1 MKLPNMN
8 ETFYHNLPSG
18 LQIVHRKTTSP
29 VVYVGIM
36 VGAGTRHELPSENGM
51 AHYIEHCVFKG
62 TEHYTA
68 RQIINHIEGIGGEI
82 NAYTTKEETTFYA
95 ATLRNHFR
103 TTLHL
108 LADMVL
114 HPTFNK
120 KETDKEV
127 TVILDEIE
135 SYNDSPSELI
145 YDDFEN
151 MVFEGSSL
159 AMPIL
164 GTKKT
169 LRRISKSPDIALNWM
184 KTHYRP
190 ERMVL
195 FVLGNITTQQVI
207 SAAEKELLANTHYPI
222 SHSEASISPQG
233 VQYPIDHS
241 EASHSPQ
248 GVQYPIAY
256 STQSGRPIAA
266 PAASCSSPSERPVG
280 LCPSYSPSGA
290 SRTYRRHTHQTH
302 VMLGSHAYPIGHPK
316 QLTMYLLNN
325 ILGGGSM
332 SSRLYLSLREK
343 HGLVYNIDS
352 QAVPLSDTGYWNI
365 YLACE
370 PQHKEQCLELC
381 HKELRNLRETTLTSA
396 QLQRALRQLEGQM
409 AISAENQENNALA
422 MAKQMLYHHHAPAW
436 QKTFAKV
443 QQITPAQ
450 LQEVANE
457 VFAPE
462 KIYTLLYD

>member
-1 MKLPNMN
+1 MY
-8 ETFYHNLPSG
+8 ETFYHNLPNG
-18 LQIVHRKTTSP
+18 VQIVHRKTTSP

-36 VGAGTRHELPSENGM
+36 VGAGTRHELPNENGM

-95 ATLRNHFR
+95 ATLSNHFR

-108 LADMVL
+108 LAEMVL
-114 HPTFNK
+114 RPTFSK

-151 MVFEGSSL
+151 MIFEGTSL

-169 LRRISKSPDIALNWM
+169 LKRISKLPQYPLDWM
-184 KTHYRP
+184 AQHYRP

-195 FVLGNITTQQVI
+195 FVLGNVTTRQVI
-207 SAAEKELLANTHYPI
+207 SAAEKELG
-222 SHSEASISPQG
+222 EAFSIS
-233 VQYPIDHS
+233 S
-241 EASHSPQ
+241 ASR
-248 GVQYPIAY
+248 
-256 STQSGRPIAA
+256 TT
-266 PAASCSSPSERPVG
+266 SPSS
-280 LCPSYSPSGA
+280 LTSA
-290 SRTYRRHTHQTH
+290 SSAATRTYRRHTHQTH
-302 VMLGSHAYPIGHPK
+302 IMLGSHAYPIGHPK

-370 PQHKEQCLELC
+370 PQHKDQCLELC
-381 HKELRNLRETTLTSA
+381 HKELQTLRDLRLTSS

-422 MAKQMLYHHHAPAW
+422 MAKQMLYYHHAPAW
-436 QKTFAKV
+436 QETFAKV
-443 QQITPAQ
+443 QQITPEQ
-450 LQEVANE
+450 LQDVANE
-457 VFAPE
+457 VFDPE

>member
-1 MKLPNMN
+1 MY
-8 ETFYHNLPSG
+8 ETFYHNLPNG

-36 VGAGTRHELPSENGM
+36 VGAGTRHELPNENGM

-95 ATLRNHFR
+95 ATLRQHFR

-108 LADMVL
+108 LADLVL
-114 HPTFNK
+114 RPTFHK
-120 KETDKEV
+120 KETDKEL

-151 MVFEGSSL
+151 MIFEGSSL

-164 GTKKT
+164 GTKRT
-169 LRRISKSPDIALNWM
+169 LHRISKSPDIALNWM
-184 KTHYRP
+184 QQHYRP

-195 FVLGNITTQQVI
+195 FVLGNVTTKQVI
-207 SAAEKELLANTHYPI
+207 AAAEREL
-222 SHSEASISPQG
+222 SSISSTSG
-233 VQYPIDHS
+233 TLSTSSTSNLSSIS
-241 EASHSPQ
+241 SSTTASTR
-248 GVQYPIAY
+248 IF
-256 STQSGRPIAA
+256 
-266 PAASCSSPSERPVG
+266 
-280 LCPSYSPSGA
+280 
-290 SRTYRRHTHQTH
+290 RRHTHQTH
-302 VMLGSHAYPIGHPK
+302 IMLGSHAYPIGHPK

-370 PQHKEQCLELC
+370 PQHKDHCLELC
-381 HKELRNLRETTLTSA
+381 HKELQLLRDTTLTSA

-436 QKTFAKV
+436 QDTFARIKE
-443 QQITPAQ
+443 ITSAQ

>member
-1 MKLPNMN
+1 MY
-8 ETFYHNLPSG
+8 ETFYHNLPNG
-18 LQIVHRKTTSP
+18 VQIVHRKTLSP
-29 VVYVGIM
+29 VVYVGLMI
-36 VGAGTRHELPSENGM
+36 GAGTRHEQPEENGM
-51 AHYIEHCVFKG
+51 AHYIEHCLFKG
-62 TEHYTA
+62 TNHYSA

-95 ATLRNHFR
+95 ATLNNHFR

-114 HPTFNK
+114 RPTFNK

-151 MVFEGSSL
+151 LLFEGSSL

-169 LRRISKSPDIALNWM
+169 LKRISKSPQFPLDWM
-184 KTHYRP
+184 AQHYRP

-195 FVLGNITTQQVI
+195 FVQGNVSTKQVI
-207 SAAEKELLANTHYPI
+207 AAAEKELL
-222 SHSEASISPQG
+222 SSSP
-233 VQYPIDHS
+233 YRPIDY
-241 EASHSPQ
+241 SPS
-248 GVQYPIAY
+248 PIAY
-256 STQSGRPIAA
+256 SPSPID
-266 PAASCSSPSERPVG
+266 
-280 LCPSYSPSGA
+280 Y
-290 SRTYRRHTHQTH
+290 SRTYKRHTHQTH
-302 VMLGSHAYPIGHPK
+302 IMLGSHSFPIGHPK
-316 QLTMYLLNN
+316 QLTMFLLNN

-343 HGLVYNIDS
+343 YGLVYNIDS
-352 QAVPLSDTGYWNI
+352 QAVPLSDTGYWDI

-370 PQHKEQCLELC
+370 PQHKDQCLELC
-381 HKELRNLRETTLTSA
+381 HKELQTLREVRLTSA
-396 QLQRALRQLEGQM
+396 QLQRALRQLEGQL

-422 MAKQMLYHHHAPAW
+422 MAKQMLYHHRAPQW
-436 QKTFAKV
+436 QETFAKV
-443 QQITPAQ
+443 QKITPEQ
-450 LQEVANE
+450 LQDVANE
-457 VFAPE
+457 VFAPD

>member
-1 MKLPNMN
+1 MY
-8 ETFYHNLPSG
+8 ETFYHNLPNG
-18 LQIVHRKTTSP
+18 LQIIHRKTNSP

-108 LADMVL
+108 LAEMVL
-114 HPTFNK
+114 RPTFNK

-151 MVFEGSSL
+151 MIFEGSSL

-164 GTKKT
+164 GSKKT
-169 LRRISKSPDIALNWM
+169 LKHISKSPEYPLKWM
-184 KTHYRP
+184 AQHYRP
-190 ERMVL
+190 EHMVL
-195 FVLGNITTQQVI
+195 FVLGNVSTKQVI
-207 SAAEKELLANTHYPI
+207 ASAERELGVI
-222 SHSEASISPQG
+222 SSTDSTTTATSTSNRTSAST
-233 VQYPIDHS
+233 
-241 EASHSPQ
+241 A
-248 GVQYPIAY
+248 
-256 STQSGRPIAA
+256 TT
-266 PAASCSSPSERPVG
+266 
-280 LCPSYSPSGA
+280 
-290 SRTYRRHTHQTH
+290 RTYRRHTHQTH
-302 VMLGSHAYPIGHPK
+302 IMLGSHTYPIGHPN

-343 HGLVYNIDS
+343 YGLVYNIDS

-370 PQHKEQCLELC
+370 PQHKDQCLELC

-436 QKTFAKV
+436 QETFAKV
-443 QQITPAQ
+443 QQITPIQ
-450 LQEVANE
+450 LQDVANE

>member
-1 MKLPNMN
+1 MN
-8 ETFYHNLPSG
+8 NTFYHNLPNG

-36 VGAGTRHELPSENGM
+36 VGAGTRHELPNENGM

-108 LADMVL
+108 LAEMVL
-114 HPTFNK
+114 RPTFNK

-151 MVFEGSSL
+151 MIFEGSSL

-184 KTHYRP
+184 KTNYRP
-190 ERMVL
+190 EHMVL
-195 FVLGNITTQQVI
+195 FVLGNVTTQQVI
-207 SAAEKELLANTHYPI
+207 AAAEREFGEISSTVSTSSNTSATSTSSNTSATNTS
-222 SHSEASISPQG
+222 SHTSASN
-233 VQYPIDHS
+233 
-241 EASHSPQ
+241 A
-248 GVQYPIAY
+248 
-256 STQSGRPIAA
+256 TT
-266 PAASCSSPSERPVG
+266 
-280 LCPSYSPSGA
+280 
-290 SRTYRRHTHQTH
+290 RTYRRHTHQTH

-370 PQHKEQCLELC
+370 PQHREQCLELC

-436 QKTFAKV
+436 QETFAKV

-457 VFAPE
+457 VFDTT
-462 KIYTLLYD
+462 KIATLQYA

>member
-1 MKLPNMN
+1 MN
-8 ETFYHNLPSG
+8 DTFYHNLPNG
-18 LQIVHRKTTSP
+18 VQIVHRKTTSP

-36 VGAGTRHELPSENGM
+36 VGAGTRHELPNENGM

-95 ATLRNHFR
+95 ATLRQHFR

-114 HPTFNK
+114 RPTFNK

-151 MVFEGSSL
+151 MIFEGSSL

-169 LRRISKSPDIALNWM
+169 LKRISKSPQYPLDWM
-184 KTHYRP
+184 AQHYRP
-190 ERMVL
+190 ERFVL
-195 FVLGNITTQQVI
+195 FVLGNVTTKQVI
-207 SAAEKELLANTHYPI
+207 AAAEKELLSFSPYRPI
-222 SHSEASISPQG
+222 ASSPITHSEASYSQ
-233 VQYPIDHS
+233 S
-241 EASHSPQ
+241 
-248 GVQYPIAY
+248 PIA
-256 STQSGRPIAA
+256 
-266 PAASCSSPSERPVG
+266 C
-280 LCPSYSPSGA
+280 
-290 SRTYRRHTHQTH
+290 SRTYKRHTHQTH
-302 VMLGSHAYPIGHPK
+302 IMLGSHTYPIGHPK
-316 QLTMYLLNN
+316 QLTMFLLNN

-370 PQHKEQCLELC
+370 PQHKDQCLELC
-381 HKELRNLRETTLTSA
+381 HKELQTLRDVRLTSS

-436 QKTFAKV
+436 QETFAKV
-443 QQITPAQ
+443 QQITPTQ

-457 VFAPE
+457 VFDAK
-462 KIYTLLYD
+462 KIATLQYD

>member
-1 MKLPNMN
+1 MY
-8 ETFYHNLPSG
+8 ETFYHNLPNG
-18 LQIVHRKTTSP
+18 VQIVHRKTLSP
-29 VVYVGIM
+29 VVYVGLMI
-36 VGAGTRHELPSENGM
+36 GAGTRHEQPEENGM
-51 AHYIEHCVFKG
+51 AHYIEHCLFKG

-95 ATLRNHFR
+95 ATLNNHFR

-114 HPTFNK
+114 RPTFNK

-151 MVFEGSSL
+151 LLFEGSSL

-169 LRRISKSPDIALNWM
+169 LKRISKSPQCPLNWM
-184 KTHYRP
+184 AQHYRP

-195 FVLGNITTQQVI
+195 FVQGNVSTKQVI
-207 SAAEKELLANTHYPI
+207 AAAEKELL
-222 SHSEASISPQG
+222 SSSP
-233 VQYPIDHS
+233 YRPIDYRPS
-241 EASHSPQ
+241 
-248 GVQYPIAY
+248 PIAY
-256 STQSGRPIAA
+256 SPSPIA
-266 PAASCSSPSERPVG
+266 
-280 LCPSYSPSGA
+280 Y
-290 SRTYRRHTHQTH
+290 SRTYKRHTHQTH
-302 VMLGSHAYPIGHPK
+302 IMLGSHSFPIGHPK
-316 QLTMYLLNN
+316 QLTMFLLNN

-343 HGLVYNIDS
+343 YGLVYNIDS
-352 QAVPLSDTGYWNI
+352 QAVPLSDTGYWDI

-370 PQHKEQCLELC
+370 PQHKDQCLELC
-381 HKELRNLRETTLTSA
+381 HKELQTLRDVRLTSA
-396 QLQRALRQLEGQM
+396 QLQRALRQLEGQL

-422 MAKQMLYHHHAPAW
+422 MAKQMLYHHRAPQW
-436 QKTFAKV
+436 QETFAKV
-443 QQITPAQ
+443 QKITPEQ
-450 LQEVANE
+450 LQDVANE
-457 VFAPE
+457 VFAPD

>member
-1 MKLPNMN
+1 MSD
-8 ETFYHNLPSG
+8 TFYHNLPNG
-18 LQIVHRKTTSP
+18 VQIVHRKTTSP

-36 VGAGTRHELPSENGM
+36 VGAGTRHELPNENGM

-114 HPTFNK
+114 RPTFHK
-120 KETDKEV
+120 KETDKEL

-151 MVFEGSSL
+151 MIFEGSSL

-164 GTKKT
+164 GTNKT
-169 LRRISKSPDIALNWM
+169 LRRISKSPDIALSWM
-184 KTHYRP
+184 QQHYRP

-195 FVLGNITTQQVI
+195 FVLGNVSTQQVI
-207 SAAEKELLANTHYPI
+207 SAATRELLSNSQYPI
-222 SHSEASISPQG
+222 ANSEASN
-233 VQYPIDHS
+233 
-241 EASHSPQ
+241 SPQ
-248 GVQYPIAY
+248 GVQYPIA
-256 STQSGRPIAA
+256 A
-266 PAASCSSPSERPVG
+266 PAASNSE
-280 LCPSYSPSGA
+280 A
-290 SRTYRRHTHQTH
+290 SLTRLYRRHTHQTH
-302 VMLGSHAYPIGHPK
+302 IMLGSHAYPIGHPK

-343 HGLVYNIDS
+343 YGLVYNIDS

-370 PQHKEQCLELC
+370 PQHKDQCLELC
-381 HKELRNLRETTLTSA
+381 HKELKQLRDTALTSS

-436 QKTFAKV
+436 QDTFARI
-443 QQITPAQ
+443 QTITPTQ
-450 LQEVANE
+450 LQDVANE

>member
-1 MKLPNMN
+1 MY
-8 ETFYHNLPSG
+8 ETFYHNLPNG

-36 VGAGTRHELPSENGM
+36 VGAGTRHELPNENGM

-108 LADMVL
+108 LAEMVL
-114 HPTFNK
+114 RPTFNK

-151 MVFEGSSL
+151 MIFEGNSL

-164 GTKKT
+164 GTKRT

-184 KTHYRP
+184 QQHYRP

-195 FVLGNITTQQVI
+195 FVLGNVSTQQVI
-207 SAAEKELLANTHYPI
+207 SAAEKELLASSPI
-222 SHSEASISPQG
+222 ANSEASYSSPNERPVG
-233 VQYPIDHS
+233 GTPSCS

-248 GVQYPIAY
+248 GVQSPIAY
-256 STQSGRPIAA
+256 SPQSGRPIAA

-290 SRTYRRHTHQTH
+290 SRTYKRHTHQTH
-302 VMLGSHAYPIGHPK
+302 IMLGSHTYPIGHPK

-370 PQHKEQCLELC
+370 PQHKDQCLELC
-381 HKELRNLRETTLTSA
+381 HKELKQLRDTTLTTT

-436 QKTFAKV
+436 QETFAKV
-443 QQITPAQ
+443 QQITPTQ
-450 LQEVANE
+450 LQDVANE

>member
-1 MKLPNMN
+1 MN
-8 ETFYHNLPSG
+8 KKSKMYETFYHNLPNG
-18 LQIVHRKTTSP
+18 VQIVHRLTSSP

-36 VGAGTRHELPSENGM
+36 IGAGTRHEQPEENGM
-51 AHYIEHCVFKG
+51 AHYIEHCLFKG

-95 ATLRNHFR
+95 ATLSNHFR

-114 HPTFNK
+114 RPTFNK

-151 MVFEGSSL
+151 MIFEGSSL

-169 LRRISKSPDIALNWM
+169 LRRISKSPQYPLNWM
-184 KTHYRP
+184 AKHYRP

-195 FVLGNITTQQVI
+195 FVQGNVSTKQVI
-207 SAAEKELLANTHYPI
+207 AAAEKELLA
-222 SHSEASISPQG
+222 SSPDR
-233 VQYPIDHS
+233 PIDY
-241 EASHSPQ
+241 SPS
-248 GVQYPIAY
+248 PIAY
-256 STQSGRPIAA
+256 SPSPIA
-266 PAASCSSPSERPVG
+266 
-280 LCPSYSPSGA
+280 Y
-290 SRTYRRHTHQTH
+290 SRTYKRHTHQTH
-302 VMLGSHAYPIGHPK
+302 VMLGSHTYPIGHPK
-316 QLTMYLLNN
+316 QLTMFLLNN

-343 HGLVYNIDS
+343 YGLVYNIDS

-370 PQHKEQCLELC
+370 PQHKDQCIELC
-381 HKELRNLRETTLTSA
+381 HKELKQLRDTRLTA
-396 QLQRALRQLEGQM
+396 TQLQRALRQLEGQL

-422 MAKQMLYHHHAPAW
+422 MAKQMLYHHRAPQW
-436 QKTFAKV
+436 QETFAKV
-443 QQITPAQ
+443 QKITPEQ

>member
-1 MKLPNMN
+1 MN

-195 FVLGNITTQQVI
+195 FVMGNVSIQQVI
-207 SAAEKELLANTHYPI
+207 SAAEKELLASSPYRPI
-222 SHSEASISPQG
+222 ASSP
-233 VQYPIDHS
+233 ITHS

-248 GVQYPIAY
+248 GVQSPIAY
-256 STQSGRPIAA
+256 SPQSGRPIAA
-266 PAASCSSPSERPVG
+266 PAASNTRI
-280 LCPSYSPSGA
+280 YK
-290 SRTYRRHTHQTH
+290 RHTHQTH
-302 VMLGSHAYPIGHPK
+302 IMLGSLSYPIGHPK

-325 ILGGGSM
+325 ILGGSSM

-343 HGLVYNIDS
+343 YGLVYNIDS

-370 PQHKEQCLELC
+370 PQHRDQCLELC
-381 HKELRNLRETTLTSA
+381 HKELKQLRDLTLTSA

-422 MAKQMLYHHHAPAW
+422 MAKQMLYYHHAPAW
-436 QKTFAKV
+436 QETFAKV
-443 QQITPAQ
+443 KEITPAQ

>member
-1 MKLPNMN
+1 MYD
-8 ETFYHNLPSG
+8 TFYHILPNG
-18 LQIVHRKTTSP
+18 VQIVHRKTNSP
-29 VVYVGIM
+29 VVYVGLMI
-36 VGAGTRHELPSENGM
+36 GAGTRHEQANENGM

-62 TEHYTA
+62 TEHYNA
-68 RQIINHIEGIGGEI
+68 RQIINHIERIGGEI

-95 ATLRNHFR
+95 ATLCNHFR

-114 HPTFNK
+114 RPTFNK
-120 KETDKEV
+120 KETDKEL

-169 LRRISKSPDIALNWM
+169 LRRISKSPEIALNWM

-190 ERMVL
+190 ERIVL
-195 FVLGNITTQQVI
+195 FVQGNISTKQVI
-207 SAAEKELLANTHYPI
+207 SSAERELGEVPHISSLS
-222 SHSEASISPQG
+222 SHSSLS
-233 VQYPIDHS
+233 S
-241 EASHSPQ
+241 
-248 GVQYPIAY
+248 
-256 STQSGRPIAA
+256 QS
-266 PAASCSSPSERPVG
+266 SMPSATP
-280 LCPSYSPSGA
+280 
-290 SRTYRRHTHQTH
+290 RTYKRHTHQTH
-302 VMLGSHAYPIGHPK
+302 IMLGSHAYPIGHQK

-325 ILGGGSM
+325 ILGGSCM
-332 SSRLYLSLREK
+332 SSRLYLTLREK
-343 HGLVYNIDS
+343 YGLVYNIDS

-381 HKELRNLRETTLTSA
+381 HKELKQLRDTRLTAA

-436 QKTFAKV
+436 QETFAKV
-443 QQITPAQ
+443 KEITSTQ
-450 LQEVANE
+450 LQDVANE

>member
-8 ETFYHNLPSG
+8 ATFYHNLPNG
-18 LQIVHRKTTSP
+18 VQIVHRKTNSP

-36 VGAGTRHELPSENGM
+36 VGAGTRHELPNENGM

-95 ATLRNHFR
+95 ATLSNHFR

-114 HPTFNK
+114 RPTFNK

-127 TVILDEIE
+127 AVILDEIE

-151 MVFEGSSL
+151 MIFEGSSL

-169 LRRISKSPDIALNWM
+169 LKRIAKSPAYPLTWM
-184 KTHYRP
+184 KKHYRP
-190 ERMVL
+190 ERIVL
-195 FVLGNITTQQVI
+195 FVQGNVSTKQVI
-207 SAAEKELLANTHYPI
+207 SAAERELNAINPQTIEEAPCTPFTGGNTN
-222 SHSEASISPQG
+222 G
-233 VQYPIDHS
+233 F
-241 EASHSPQ
+241 
-248 GVQYPIAY
+248 
-256 STQSGRPIAA
+256 
-266 PAASCSSPSERPVG
+266 
-280 LCPSYSPSGA
+280 L
-290 SRTYRRHTHQTH
+290 RTYRRHTHQTH
-302 VMLGSHAYPIGHPK
+302 IMLGAHSYPIGHK
-316 QLTMYLLNN
+316 NQLTMYLLNN

-370 PQHKEQCLELC
+370 PQHKDLCLELC
-381 HKELRNLRETTLTSA
+381 HKELKQLRDTRLTSA

-436 QKTFAKV
+436 QEVFAKV
-443 QQITPAQ
+443 KEISSEQ
-450 LQEVANE
+450 LQDVANE
-457 VFAPE
+457 VFAPK

>member
-1 MKLPNMN
+1 MY
-8 ETFYHNLPSG
+8 ETFYHNLPNG
-18 LQIVHRKTTSP
+18 VQIVHRPTPSP
-29 VVYVGIM
+29 VVYVGLMI
-36 VGAGTRHELPSENGM
+36 GAGTRHEQPNENGM
-51 AHYIEHCVFKG
+51 AHYIEHCLFKG
-62 TEHYTA
+62 TEHYSA

-95 ATLRNHFR
+95 ATLNNHFR

-114 HPTFNK
+114 RPTFNK

-151 MVFEGSSL
+151 MIFEGSSL

-169 LRRISKSPDIALNWM
+169 LRRISKSPQYPLGWM
-184 KTHYRP
+184 AKHYRP

-195 FVLGNITTQQVI
+195 FVLGNVTTKQVI
-207 SAAEKELLANTHYPI
+207 SAAEKELLSETRYPI
-222 SHSEASISPQG
+222 ADTR
-233 VQYPIDHS
+233 YPIADTR
-241 EASHSPQ
+241 
-248 GVQYPIAY
+248 YPIAY
-256 STQSGRPIAA
+256 
-266 PAASCSSPSERPVG
+266 
-280 LCPSYSPSGA
+280 

-302 VMLGSHAYPIGHPK
+302 IMLGSHTYPIGHPK
-316 QLTMYLLNN
+316 QLTMFLLNN
-325 ILGGGSM
+325 ILGGSSM

-370 PQHKEQCLELC
+370 PQHKDQCLELC
-381 HKELRNLRETTLTSA
+381 HKELQTLRDVRLTSS
-396 QLQRALRQLEGQM
+396 QLQRALRQLEGQL

-422 MAKQMLYHHHAPAW
+422 MAKQMLYHHRAPQW
-436 QKTFAKV
+436 QETFEKV
-443 QQITPAQ
+443 KQITPSQ

-457 VFAPE
+457 VFALDN
-462 KIYTLLYD
+462 IYTLLYD

>member
-1 MKLPNMN
+1 MSD
-8 ETFYHNLPSG
+8 TFYHNLPNG
-18 LQIVHRKTTSP
+18 VQIVHRKTTSP

-36 VGAGTRHELPSENGM
+36 VGAGTRHEQPNENGM

-95 ATLRNHFR
+95 ATLSNHFR

-114 HPTFNK
+114 HPTFSK

-151 MVFEGSSL
+151 MIFEGSSL

-169 LRRISKSPDIALNWM
+169 LRRISKSPDIALSWM
-184 KTHYRP
+184 QQHYRP

-195 FVLGNITTQQVI
+195 FVLGNVSTQQVL
-207 SAAEKELLANTHYPI
+207 SAAEKELLASSPYRPI
-222 SHSEASISPQG
+222 ASSP
-233 VQYPIDHS
+233 ITHS
-241 EASHSPQ
+241 EASHSQ
-248 GVQYPIAY
+248 SPIAY
-256 STQSGRPIAA
+256 
-266 PAASCSSPSERPVG
+266 
-280 LCPSYSPSGA
+280 

-302 VMLGSHAYPIGHPK
+302 IMLGSYAYPIGHPK

-370 PQHKEQCLELC
+370 PQHKDACLELC
-381 HKELRNLRETTLTSA
+381 HKELQQLRDTALTSA

-436 QKTFAKV
+436 RETFAKV
-443 QQITPAQ
+443 REITSTQ

-457 VFAPE
+457 VFAPD

>member
-1 MKLPNMN
+1 MSD
-8 ETFYHNLPSG
+8 TFYHNLPNG
-18 LQIVHRKTTSP
+18 VQIVHRKTLSP
-29 VVYVGIM
+29 VVYVGLMI
-36 VGAGTRHELPSENGM
+36 GAGTRHEQPEENGM
-51 AHYIEHCVFKG
+51 AHYIEHCLFKG

-95 ATLRNHFR
+95 ATLNNHFR

-114 HPTFNK
+114 RPTFNK

-151 MVFEGSSL
+151 LLFEGSSL

-169 LRRISKSPDIALNWM
+169 LKRISKSPDYPLHWM
-184 KTHYRP
+184 AQHYRP

-195 FVLGNITTQQVI
+195 FVQGNVSTKQVI
-207 SAAEKELLANTHYPI
+207 AAAEKELL
-222 SHSEASISPQG
+222 SSSP
-233 VQYPIDHS
+233 YRPIDY
-241 EASHSPQ
+241 SPS
-248 GVQYPIAY
+248 PIAY
-256 STQSGRPIAA
+256 SPSPIA
-266 PAASCSSPSERPVG
+266 
-280 LCPSYSPSGA
+280 Y
-290 SRTYRRHTHQTH
+290 SRTYKRHTHQTH
-302 VMLGSHAYPIGHPK
+302 IMMGSHTYPIGHPK
-316 QLTMYLLNN
+316 QLTMFLLNN

-343 HGLVYNIDS
+343 YGLVYNIDS
-352 QAVPLSDTGYWNI
+352 QAVPLSDTGYWDI

-370 PQHKEQCLELC
+370 PQHKDQCLELC
-381 HKELRNLRETTLTSA
+381 HKELQTLRDVRLTSA
-396 QLQRALRQLEGQM
+396 QLQRALRQLEGQL

-422 MAKQMLYHHHAPAW
+422 MAKQMLYHHRAPQW
-436 QKTFAKV
+436 QETFAKV
-443 QQITPAQ
+443 QKITPEQ

-457 VFAPE
+457 VFDSN
-462 KIYTLLYD
+462 KIATLQYA

>member
-1 MKLPNMN
+1 MY
-8 ETFYHNLPSG
+8 ETFYHNLPNG
-18 LQIVHRKTTSP
+18 VQIVHRKTLSP
-29 VVYVGIM
+29 VVYVGLMI
-36 VGAGTRHELPSENGM
+36 GAGTRHEQPEENGM
-51 AHYIEHCVFKG
+51 AHYIEHCLFKG

-95 ATLRNHFR
+95 ATLNNHFR

-114 HPTFNK
+114 RPTFNK

-151 MVFEGSSL
+151 LLFEGSSL

-169 LRRISKSPDIALNWM
+169 LKRISKSPQYPLHWM
-184 KTHYRP
+184 AQHYRP

-195 FVLGNITTQQVI
+195 FVQGNVSTKQVI
-207 SAAEKELLANTHYPI
+207 AAAEKELLSPSPYRPI
-222 SHSEASISPQG
+222 AASPITHSEASYSQ
-233 VQYPIDHS
+233 S
-241 EASHSPQ
+241 
-248 GVQYPIAY
+248 PIAY
-256 STQSGRPIAA
+256 S
-266 PAASCSSPSERPVG
+266 
-280 LCPSYSPSGA
+280 
-290 SRTYRRHTHQTH
+290 RTYKRHTHQTH
-302 VMLGSHAYPIGHPK
+302 IMLGSHTYPIGHPK
-316 QLTMYLLNN
+316 QLTMFLLNN

-343 HGLVYNIDS
+343 YGLVYNIDS
-352 QAVPLSDTGYWNI
+352 QAVPLSDTGYWDI

-370 PQHKEQCLELC
+370 PQHKDQCLELC
-381 HKELRNLRETTLTSA
+381 HKELQTLRDVRLTSA
-396 QLQRALRQLEGQM
+396 QLQRALRQLEGQL

-422 MAKQMLYHHHAPAW
+422 MAKQMLYHHRAPQW
-436 QKTFAKV
+436 QETFAKV
-443 QQITPAQ
+443 QKITPEQ

>member
-1 MKLPNMN
+1 MN
-8 ETFYHNLPSG
+8 ETFYHNLPNG
-18 LQIVHRKTTSP
+18 VQIVHRKTTSP

-36 VGAGTRHELPSENGM
+36 IGAGTRHELPNENGM

-169 LRRISKSPDIALNWM
+169 LRRISKSPDMALNWM

-195 FVLGNITTQQVI
+195 FVLGNVTTQQVI
-207 SAAEKELLANTHYPI
+207 SAAEKEFGNTEVPI
-222 SHSEASISPQG
+222 NNTTLYNTK
-233 VQYPIDHS
+233 QY
-241 EASHSPQ
+241 
-248 GVQYPIAY
+248 Y
-256 STQSGRPIAA
+256 TT
-266 PAASCSSPSERPVG
+266 
-280 LCPSYSPSGA
+280 LNNTK

-302 VMLGSHAYPIGHPK
+302 IMLGSRSYPIGHPK

-325 ILGGGSM
+325 ILGGSSM

-343 HGLVYNIDS
+343 YGLVYNIDS

-370 PQHKEQCLELC
+370 PQHKDQCLELC
-381 HKELRNLRETTLTSA
+381 HKELKQLRDTTLTSA

-422 MAKQMLYHHHAPAW
+422 MAKQMLYYHHAPAW
-436 QKTFAKV
+436 QETFAKV
-443 QQITPAQ
+443 KEITPAQ
-450 LQEVANE
+450 LQDVANE

>member
-1 MKLPNMN
+1 MYD
-8 ETFYHNLPSG
+8 TFYHILPNG
-18 LQIVHRKTTSP
+18 VQIVHRKTNSP
-29 VVYVGIM
+29 VVYVGLMI
-36 VGAGTRHELPSENGM
+36 GAGTRHEQANENGM

-62 TEHYTA
+62 TEHYNA

-95 ATLRNHFR
+95 ATLCNHFR

-114 HPTFNK
+114 RPTFNK

-169 LRRISKSPDIALNWM
+169 LRRISKSPEIALNWM

-195 FVLGNITTQQVI
+195 FVLGNVTTQQVVA
-207 SAAEKELLANTHYPI
+207 AAERELGELSSTT
-222 SHSEASISPQG
+222 SIT
-233 VQYPIDHS
+233 
-241 EASHSPQ
+241 
-248 GVQYPIAY
+248 
-256 STQSGRPIAA
+256 STTSTT
-266 PAASCSSPSERPVG
+266 SNPS
-280 LCPSYSPSGA
+280 A
-290 SRTYRRHTHQTH
+290 TTRTYKRHTHQTH
-302 VMLGSHAYPIGHPK
+302 IMLGSHAYPIGHQK

-381 HKELRNLRETTLTSA
+381 HKELQMLRDVRLSSS

-422 MAKQMLYHHHAPAW
+422 MAKQMLYHHHAPGW
-436 QKTFAKV
+436 RETFAKV
-443 QQITPAQ
+443 KEITPTQ
-450 LQEVANE
+450 LQDVANE

>member
-1 MKLPNMN
+1 MS
-8 ETFYHNLPSG
+8 ETFYHNLPNG
-18 LQIVHRKTTSP
+18 VQIVHRLTQSP
-29 VVYVGIM
+29 VVYVGLM
-36 VGAGTRHELPSENGM
+36 VGAGTRHEQTKENGM

-68 RQIINHIEGIGGEI
+68 RQLINHIEGIGGEI

-108 LADMVL
+108 LAEMVL
-114 HPTFNK
+114 RPTFNK

-151 MVFEGSSL
+151 MIFEGSSL

-184 KTHYRP
+184 KTNYRP

-195 FVLGNITTQQVI
+195 FVLGNVSTKQVI
-207 SAAEKELLANTHYPI
+207 TAAEHEFGEI
-222 SHSEASISPQG
+222 SDTASI
-233 VQYPIDHS
+233 
-241 EASHSPQ
+241 AS
-248 GVQYPIAY
+248 AT
-256 STQSGRPIAA
+256 STSSHTS
-266 PAASCSSPSERPVG
+266 ASN
-280 LCPSYSPSGA
+280 A
-290 SRTYRRHTHQTH
+290 TIRTYRRHTHQTH

-422 MAKQMLYHHHAPAW
+422 MAKQMLYHHYAPAW
-436 QKTFAKV
+436 QETFAKV

-450 LQEVANE
+450 LQDVANE

>member
-1 MKLPNMN
+1 MN
-8 ETFYHNLPSG
+8 ETFYHNLPNG
-18 LQIVHRKTTSP
+18 VQIVHRKTQSP
-29 VVYVGIM
+29 VVYVGLMI
-36 VGAGTRHELPSENGM
+36 GAGTRHEQANENGM

-62 TEHYTA
+62 TEHYNA

-95 ATLRNHFR
+95 ATLSNHFR

-114 HPTFNK
+114 RPTFNK

-164 GTKKT
+164 GTRKT
-169 LRRISKSPDIALNWM
+169 LKRISKSPDYPLQWM
-184 KTHYRP
+184 AQHYRP

-195 FVLGNITTQQVI
+195 FVQGNVSTKQVI
-207 SAAEKELLANTHYPI
+207 SSAERELGEVPHISSLT
-222 SHSEASISPQG
+222 SHSSL
-233 VQYPIDHS
+233 
-241 EASHSPQ
+241 
-248 GVQYPIAY
+248 
-256 STQSGRPIAA
+256 
-266 PAASCSSPSERPVG
+266 SSLSSMPS
-280 LCPSYSPSGA
+280 A
-290 SRTYRRHTHQTH
+290 TSRTYKRHTHQTH
-302 VMLGSHAYPIGHPK
+302 IMLGSHAYPIGHQK

-370 PQHKEQCLELC
+370 PQHKDQCLELC
-381 HKELRNLRETTLTSA
+381 HKELQMLRDVRLSSS

-422 MAKQMLYHHHAPAW
+422 MAKQMLYHHYAPAW
-436 QKTFAKV
+436 QETFAKV
-443 QQITPAQ
+443 KEITSTQ
-450 LQEVANE
+450 LQDVANE
-457 VFAPE
+457 VFTPQN
-462 KIYTLLYD
+462 IYTLLYD

>member
-1 MKLPNMN
+1 MY
-8 ETFYHNLPSG
+8 ETFYHNLPNG
-18 LQIVHRKTTSP
+18 VQIVHRLTSSP

-36 VGAGTRHELPSENGM
+36 IGAGTRHEQPEENGM
-51 AHYIEHCVFKG
+51 AHYIEHCLFKG

-95 ATLRNHFR
+95 ATLSNHFR

-114 HPTFNK
+114 RPTFNK

-151 MVFEGSSL
+151 MIFEGSSL

-169 LRRISKSPDIALNWM
+169 LRRISKSPNYPLQWM
-184 KTHYRP
+184 AQHYRP

-195 FVLGNITTQQVI
+195 FVLGNVSTQQVI
-207 SAAEKELLANTHYPI
+207 SAATRELLSN
-222 SHSEASISPQG
+222 S
-233 VQYPIDHS
+233 QYPIANS
-241 EASHSPQ
+241 EASHSQ
-248 GVQYPIAY
+248 SPI
-256 STQSGRPIAA
+256 TH
-266 PAASCSSPSERPVG
+266 SEA
-280 LCPSYSPSGA
+280 SYSPSGA

-316 QLTMYLLNN
+316 QLTMFLLNN

-343 HGLVYNIDS
+343 YGLVYNIDS

-365 YLACE
+365 YFACE

-422 MAKQMLYHHHAPAW
+422 MAKQMLYHHHAPQW
-436 QKTFAKV
+436 QETFAKV
-443 QQITPAQ
+443 QQITPSQ

-457 VFAPE
+457 VFAQE

>member
-1 MKLPNMN
+1 MY
-8 ETFYHNLPSG
+8 ETFYHNLPNG
-18 LQIVHRKTTSP
+18 VQIVHRKTTSP

-36 VGAGTRHELPSENGM
+36 VGAGTRHELPNENGM

-95 ATLRNHFR
+95 ATLSNHFR

-108 LADMVL
+108 LAEMVL
-114 HPTFNK
+114 RPTFSK

-151 MVFEGSSL
+151 MIFEGTSL

-169 LRRISKSPDIALNWM
+169 LKRISKSPQYPLDWM
-184 KTHYRP
+184 AQHYRP

-195 FVLGNITTQQVI
+195 FVLGNVTTRQVI
-207 SAAEKELLANTHYPI
+207 SAAEKELG
-222 SHSEASISPQG
+222 EAFSIS
-233 VQYPIDHS
+233 S
-241 EASHSPQ
+241 ASR
-248 GVQYPIAY
+248 
-256 STQSGRPIAA
+256 TT
-266 PAASCSSPSERPVG
+266 SPSS
-280 LCPSYSPSGA
+280 LTSA
-290 SRTYRRHTHQTH
+290 SSAATRTYRRHTHQTH
-302 VMLGSHAYPIGHPK
+302 IMLGSHTYPIGHPK

-370 PQHKEQCLELC
+370 PQHKDQCLELC
-381 HKELRNLRETTLTSA
+381 HKELQTLRDVRLTSS

-436 QKTFAKV
+436 QETFAKV
-443 QQITPAQ
+443 QQITPTQ

-457 VFAPE
+457 VFDAK
-462 KIYTLLYD
+462 KIATLQYD

>member
-1 MKLPNMN
+1 MS
-8 ETFYHNLPSG
+8 ETFYHNLPNG

-36 VGAGTRHELPSENGM
+36 VGAGTRHELPEENGM

-62 TEHYTA
+62 TQHYTA

-95 ATLRNHFR
+95 ATLRQHFR

-114 HPTFNK
+114 HPTFCK

-151 MVFEGSSL
+151 MIFDGSSL

-169 LRRISKSPDIALNWM
+169 LRRISKSPDIALNWI
-184 KTHYRP
+184 KQHYRP

-195 FVLGNITTQQVI
+195 FVLGNVTTKQVI
-207 SAAEKELLANTHYPI
+207 SAAERELAPLNPPLRGEAI
-222 SHSEASISPQG
+222 SLPFREG
-233 VQYPIDHS
+233 
-241 EASHSPQ
+241 
-248 GVQYPIAY
+248 
-256 STQSGRPIAA
+256 T
-266 PAASCSSPSERPVG
+266 G
-280 LCPSYSPSGA
+280 LGF

-302 VMLGSHAYPIGHPK
+302 IMLGSHAYSIGHPK

-343 HGLVYNIDS
+343 YGLVYNIDS

-370 PQHKEQCLELC
+370 PQHKDHCLELC
-381 HKELRNLRETTLTSA
+381 HKELKQLRDTTLTSA
-396 QLQRALRQLEGQM
+396 QLLRALRQLEGQM

-436 QKTFAKV
+436 QDTFAKV

-450 LQEVANE
+450 LQDVANE
-457 VFAPE
+457 VFDAE

>member
-1 MKLPNMN
+1 
-8 ETFYHNLPSG
+8 
-18 LQIVHRKTTSP
+18 
-29 VVYVGIM
+29 
-36 VGAGTRHELPSENGM
+36 
-51 AHYIEHCVFKG
+51 
-62 TEHYTA
+62 
-68 RQIINHIEGIGGEI
+68 
-82 NAYTTKEETTFYA
+82 
-95 ATLRNHFR
+95 
-103 TTLHL
+103 
-108 LADMVL
+108 MVL
-114 HPTFNK
+114 RPTFCK

-151 MVFEGSSL
+151 MIFEGSSL

-184 KTHYRP
+184 QQHYRP

-195 FVLGNITTQQVI
+195 FVLGNVSTQQVI
-207 SAAEKELLANTHYPI
+207 SAAEKEFGNTEVPI
-222 SHSEASISPQG
+222 NNTALHNTK
-233 VQYPIDHS
+233 QY
-241 EASHSPQ
+241 
-248 GVQYPIAY
+248 Y
-256 STQSGRPIAA
+256 TT
-266 PAASCSSPSERPVG
+266 
-280 LCPSYSPSGA
+280 LNNTK

-302 VMLGSHAYPIGHPK
+302 VMLGSHAYPLGHPK
-316 QLTMYLLNN
+316 QLTMFLLNN
-325 ILGGGSM
+325 ILGGSSM

-370 PQHKEQCLELC
+370 PQYKDQCLELC
-381 HKELRNLRETTLTSA
+381 HKELQTLRDLRLTSS
-396 QLQRALRQLEGQM
+396 QMQRALRQLEGQL

-436 QKTFAKV
+436 QETFAKV
-443 QQITPAQ
+443 KAITPYQ

-457 VFAPE
+457 VFDTT
-462 KIYTLLYD
+462 KIATLQYA

>member
-1 MKLPNMN
+1 MSD
-8 ETFYHNLPSG
+8 TFYHNLPNG
-18 LQIVHRKTTSP
+18 VQIVHRKTTSP

-36 VGAGTRHELPSENGM
+36 VGAGTRHEQPNENGM

-95 ATLRNHFR
+95 ATLSNHFR

-114 HPTFNK
+114 HPTFSK

-151 MVFEGSSL
+151 MIFEGSSL

-169 LRRISKSPDIALNWM
+169 LRRISKSPDIALSWM
-184 KTHYRP
+184 QQHYRP

-195 FVLGNITTQQVI
+195 FVLGNVSTQQVL
-207 SAAEKELLANTHYPI
+207 SAAEKELLASSPYRPI
-222 SHSEASISPQG
+222 APSP
-233 VQYPIDHS
+233 ITHS
-241 EASHSPQ
+241 EASHSQ
-248 GVQYPIAY
+248 SPIAY
-256 STQSGRPIAA
+256 
-266 PAASCSSPSERPVG
+266 
-280 LCPSYSPSGA
+280 

-302 VMLGSHAYPIGHPK
+302 IMLGSYAYPIGHPK

-370 PQHKEQCLELC
+370 PQHKDACLELC
-381 HKELRNLRETTLTSA
+381 HKELQQLRDTTLTSA

-436 QKTFAKV
+436 RETFAKV
-443 QQITPAQ
+443 REITSTQ
-450 LQEVANE
+450 LQDVANE
-457 VFAPE
+457 VFAPD

>member
-1 MKLPNMN
+1 MN
-8 ETFYHNLPSG
+8 ETFYHNLPNG
-18 LQIVHRKTTSP
+18 VQIVHRKTTSP
-29 VVYVGIM
+29 VVYVGLM
-36 VGAGTRHELPSENGM
+36 VGAGTRHEAVNENGM

-95 ATLRNHFR
+95 ATLRQHFR

-169 LRRISKSPDIALNWM
+169 LKRISKTPDIALNWM
-184 KTHYRP
+184 KMHYLP
-190 ERMVL
+190 ERIVL
-195 FVLGNITTQQVI
+195 FVLGNVTTKQVI
-207 SAAEKELLANTHYPI
+207 ATAERELSYL
-222 SHSEASISPQG
+222 
-233 VQYPIDHS
+233 
-241 EASHSPQ
+241 
-248 GVQYPIAY
+248 
-256 STQSGRPIAA
+256 
-266 PAASCSSPSERPVG
+266 
-280 LCPSYSPSGA
+280 YSPSMVEPHEVNFTTEANGK
-290 SRTYRRHTHQTH
+290 SCTFRRHTHQTH
-302 VMLGSHAYPIGHPK
+302 IMLGARSYPIGHTK

-332 SSRLYLSLREK
+332 SSRLYLSLRER

-352 QAVPLSDTGYWNI
+352 QATPLSDTGYWNI

-370 PQHKEQCLELC
+370 PQHKEQCIELC
-381 HKELRNLRETTLTSA
+381 HKELKQLRDVTLTGA

-409 AISAENQENNALA
+409 AIAAENQENSALA
-422 MAKQMLYHHHAPAW
+422 MAKQMLYYHHAPSW
-436 QKTFAKV
+436 QEIYTRVKD
-443 QQITPAQ
+443 ITPAQ

-457 VFAPE
+457 VYAPE
-462 KIYTLLYD
+462 KIYTLMYD

>member
-1 MKLPNMN
+1 MY

-36 VGAGTRHELPSENGM
+36 VGAGTRHELPNENCM

-68 RQIINHIEGIGGEI
+68 RQLINHIEGIGGEI

-207 SAAEKELLANTHYPI
+207 AAAEKELLASSPYRPI
-222 SHSEASISPQG
+222 ASSPITHSEASPCPS
-233 VQYPIDHS
+233 
-241 EASHSPQ
+241 
-248 GVQYPIAY
+248 PIAN
-256 STQSGRPIAA
+256 
-266 PAASCSSPSERPVG
+266 
-280 LCPSYSPSGA
+280 

-302 VMLGSHAYPIGHPK
+302 IMLGSRSYPIGHPN

-370 PQHKEQCLELC
+370 PQHKDQCLELC
-381 HKELRNLRETTLTSA
+381 HKELKQLRDTTLTTS

-422 MAKQMLYHHHAPAW
+422 MAKQMLYYHHAPAW
-436 QKTFAKV
+436 QETLSKV
-443 QQITPAQ
+443 KEITPSQ
-450 LQEVANE
+450 LQDVANE

>member
-1 MKLPNMN
+1 MSD
-8 ETFYHNLPSG
+8 TFYHNLPNG
-18 LQIVHRKTTSP
+18 VQIVHRKTTSP

-36 VGAGTRHELPSENGM
+36 VGAGTRHEQPNENGM

-95 ATLRNHFR
+95 ATLSNHFR

-114 HPTFNK
+114 HPTFSK

-151 MVFEGSSL
+151 MIFEGSSL

-169 LRRISKSPDIALNWM
+169 LRRISKSPDIALSWM
-184 KTHYRP
+184 QQHYRP

-195 FVLGNITTQQVI
+195 FVLGNVSTQQVL
-207 SAAEKELLANTHYPI
+207 SAAEKELLASSPYRPI
-222 SHSEASISPQG
+222 ASSP
-233 VQYPIDHS
+233 ITHS
-241 EASHSPQ
+241 EASHSQ
-248 GVQYPIAY
+248 SPIAY
-256 STQSGRPIAA
+256 
-266 PAASCSSPSERPVG
+266 
-280 LCPSYSPSGA
+280 

-302 VMLGSHAYPIGHPK
+302 IMLGSYAYSIGHPK

-370 PQHKEQCLELC
+370 PQHKDACLELC
-381 HKELRNLRETTLTSA
+381 HKELQQLRDTALTSA

-436 QKTFAKV
+436 RETFAKV
-443 QQITPAQ
+443 REITTTQ

-457 VFAPE
+457 VFAQE

>member
-1 MKLPNMN
+1 MY
-8 ETFYHNLPSG
+8 ETFYHNLPNG
-18 LQIVHRKTTSP
+18 VQIVHRPTLSP
-29 VVYVGIM
+29 VVYVGLMI
-36 VGAGTRHELPSENGM
+36 GAGTRHEQPNENGM
-51 AHYIEHCVFKG
+51 AHYIEHCLFKG

-95 ATLRNHFR
+95 ATLNNHFR

-114 HPTFNK
+114 RPTFNK

-127 TVILDEIE
+127 TVIFDEIE

-151 MVFEGSSL
+151 MIFEGSSL

-169 LRRISKSPDIALNWM
+169 LKRISKSPQHPLDWM
-184 KTHYRP
+184 AEHYRP

-195 FVLGNITTQQVI
+195 FVLGNVSTKQVI
-207 SAAEKELLANTHYPI
+207 AAAERELGNFTR
-222 SHSEASISPQG
+222 ETRETRETRAS
-233 VQYPIDHS
+233 
-241 EASHSPQ
+241 
-248 GVQYPIAY
+248 
-256 STQSGRPIAA
+256 ST
-266 PAASCSSPSERPVG
+266 
-280 LCPSYSPSGA
+280 PSYTSLTSA
-290 SRTYRRHTHQTH
+290 KERVFRRHTHQTH
-302 VMLGSHAYPIGHPK
+302 IMLGSHTYPIGHPK
-316 QLTMYLLNN
+316 QLTMFLLNN
-325 ILGGGSM
+325 ILGGSSM

-370 PQHKEQCLELC
+370 PQHKDQCIELC
-381 HKELRNLRETTLTSA
+381 HKELKTLRDVRLTSS
-396 QLQRALRQLEGQM
+396 QLQRALRQLEGQL

-422 MAKQMLYHHHAPAW
+422 MAKQMLYHNRAPQW
-436 QKTFAKV
+436 QETFTKV
-443 QQITPAQ
+443 QQITPEQ
-450 LQEVANE
+450 LLEVANE
-457 VFAPE
+457 VFDTN
-462 KIYTLLYD
+462 KIATLQYA

>member
-1 MKLPNMN
+1 MN
-8 ETFYHNLPSG
+8 ETFYHNLPNG
-18 LQIVHRKTTSP
+18 VQIVHRKTSSP
-29 VVYVGIM
+29 VVYVGLM
-36 VGAGTRHELPSENGM
+36 VGAGTRHEAANENGM

-68 RQIINHIEGIGGEI
+68 RQIINHIEGIGGEL

-95 ATLRNHFR
+95 ATLRQHFR

-169 LRRISKSPDIALNWM
+169 LKRISKSPDIALNWM

-195 FVLGNITTQQVI
+195 FVLGNVTTQQVL
-207 SAAEKELLANTHYPI
+207 SAAERELAPLNPPSRGEKLPPPFREGT
-222 SHSEASISPQG
+222 G
-233 VQYPIDHS
+233 V
-241 EASHSPQ
+241 
-248 GVQYPIAY
+248 GF
-256 STQSGRPIAA
+256 
-266 PAASCSSPSERPVG
+266 
-280 LCPSYSPSGA
+280 

-302 VMLGSHAYPIGHPK
+302 IMLGSYAYPIGHPK

-343 HGLVYNIDS
+343 YGLVYNIDS

-436 QKTFAKV
+436 RETFAKV
-443 QQITPAQ
+443 KEITSTQ

>member
-1 MKLPNMN
+1 MYD
-8 ETFYHNLPSG
+8 TFYHILPNG
-18 LQIVHRKTTSP
+18 VQIVHRKTNSP
-29 VVYVGIM
+29 VVYVGLMI
-36 VGAGTRHELPSENGM
+36 GAGTRHEQANENGM

-62 TEHYTA
+62 TEHYNA

-95 ATLRNHFR
+95 ATLCNHFR

-114 HPTFNK
+114 RPTFNK

-169 LRRISKSPDIALNWM
+169 LRRISKSPEIALNWM

-190 ERMVL
+190 ERIVL
-195 FVLGNITTQQVI
+195 FVQGNVSTKQVI
-207 SAAEKELLANTHYPI
+207 SSAERELREVPRISSLSSYS
-222 SHSEASISPQG
+222 SHSSL
-233 VQYPIDHS
+233 
-241 EASHSPQ
+241 
-248 GVQYPIAY
+248 
-256 STQSGRPIAA
+256 
-266 PAASCSSPSERPVG
+266 SSMPS
-280 LCPSYSPSGA
+280 A
-290 SRTYRRHTHQTH
+290 TTRTYKRHTHQTH
-302 VMLGSHAYPIGHPK
+302 IMLGSHAYPIGHQK

-370 PQHKEQCLELC
+370 PQHKDQCLELC
-381 HKELRNLRETTLTSA
+381 HKELKQLRDTRLTAA

-436 QKTFAKV
+436 QETFAKV
-443 QQITPAQ
+443 KEITSTQ
-450 LQEVANE
+450 LQDVANE

>member
-1 MKLPNMN
+1 MS
-8 ETFYHNLPSG
+8 ETFYHNLPNG
-18 LQIVHRKTTSP
+18 VQIVHRKTTSP

-36 VGAGTRHELPSENGM
+36 VGAGTRHELPEENGM

-62 TEHYTA
+62 TQHYTA

-95 ATLRNHFR
+95 ATLRQHFR

-114 HPTFNK
+114 HPTFCK

-151 MVFEGSSL
+151 MIFEGSSL

-169 LRRISKSPDIALNWM
+169 LRRISKSPDIALNWI
-184 KTHYRP
+184 KQYYRP

-195 FVLGNITTQQVI
+195 FVLGNVTTKQVI
-207 SAAEKELLANTHYPI
+207 SAAERELAPLNPP
-222 SHSEASISPQG
+222 SRGEQLSPPYREGSG
-233 VQYPIDHS
+233 V
-241 EASHSPQ
+241 
-248 GVQYPIAY
+248 GF
-256 STQSGRPIAA
+256 T
-266 PAASCSSPSERPVG
+266 
-280 LCPSYSPSGA
+280 
-290 SRTYRRHTHQTH
+290 RTYRRHTHQTH
-302 VMLGSHAYPIGHPK
+302 IMLGSHAYSIGHPK

-343 HGLVYNIDS
+343 YGLVYNIDS

-370 PQHKEQCLELC
+370 PQHKDHCLELC
-381 HKELRNLRETTLTSA
+381 HKELKQLRDTTLTSA
-396 QLQRALRQLEGQM
+396 QLLRALRQLEGQM

-436 QKTFAKV
+436 RETFAKV
-443 QQITPAQ
+443 QQITPTQ
-450 LQEVANE
+450 LQDVANE
-457 VFAPE
+457 VFDAE

>member
-1 MKLPNMN
+1 MY
-8 ETFYHNLPSG
+8 ETFYHNLPNG
-18 LQIVHRKTTSP
+18 VQIVHRLTSSP

-36 VGAGTRHELPSENGM
+36 IGAGTRHEQPEENGM
-51 AHYIEHCVFKG
+51 AHYIEHCLFKG

-95 ATLRNHFR
+95 ATLSNHFR

-114 HPTFNK
+114 RPTFNK

-151 MVFEGSSL
+151 MIFEGSSL

-195 FVLGNITTQQVI
+195 FVQGNVSTKQVI
-207 SAAEKELLANTHYPI
+207 AAAEKELAQQAPLNPPLRGEAI
-222 SHSEASISPQG
+222 SLPFGEG
-233 VQYPIDHS
+233 T
-241 EASHSPQ
+241 
-248 GVQYPIAY
+248 G
-256 STQSGRPIAA
+256 
-266 PAASCSSPSERPVG
+266 VG
-280 LCPSYSPSGA
+280 L
-290 SRTYRRHTHQTH
+290 SRTYKRHTHQTH
-302 VMLGSHAYPIGHPK
+302 IMMGSHTYPIGHPK
-316 QLTMYLLNN
+316 QLTMFLLNN

-343 HGLVYNIDS
+343 YGLVYNIDS

-370 PQHKEQCLELC
+370 PQHKDLCLELC
-381 HKELRNLRETTLTSA
+381 HKELETLRNVRLTSA
-396 QLQRALRQLEGQM
+396 QLQRALRQLEGQL

-422 MAKQMLYHHHAPAW
+422 MAKQMLYHHRAPQW
-436 QKTFAKV
+436 QETFAKV
-443 QQITPAQ
+443 QQITPEQ

-457 VFAPE
+457 VFDSN
-462 KIYTLLYD
+462 KIATLQYA

>member
-1 MKLPNMN
+1 MY
-8 ETFYHNLPSG
+8 ETFYHNLSNG
-18 LQIVHRKTTSP
+18 LQIVHRKTPSP
-29 VVYVGIM
+29 VVYVGLMI
-36 VGAGTRHELPSENGM
+36 GAGTRHEQPNENGM
-51 AHYIEHCVFKG
+51 AHYIEHCLFKG

-95 ATLRNHFR
+95 ATLNNHFR

-114 HPTFNK
+114 RPTFNK

-151 MVFEGSSL
+151 MIFEGSSL

-169 LRRISKSPDIALNWM
+169 LRRISKSPQYPLDWM
-184 KTHYRP
+184 AQHYRP

-195 FVLGNITTQQVI
+195 FVQGNVTTKQVI
-207 SAAEKELLANTHYPI
+207 AAAEKEL
-222 SHSEASISPQG
+222 ASF
-233 VQYPIDHS
+233 
-241 EASHSPQ
+241 ASSSSSSS
-248 GVQYPIAY
+248 V
-256 STQSGRPIAA
+256 
-266 PAASCSSPSERPVG
+266 SSPSSLSASKERV
-280 LCPSYSPSGA
+280 YK
-290 SRTYRRHTHQTH
+290 RHTHQTH
-302 VMLGSHAYPIGHPK
+302 IMLGSHTYPIGHPK
-316 QLTMYLLNN
+316 QLTMFLLNN
-325 ILGGGSM
+325 ILGGSSM

-370 PQHKEQCLELC
+370 PQHKDQCLELC
-381 HKELRNLRETTLTSA
+381 HKELQTLRDVRLTSA
-396 QLQRALRQLEGQM
+396 QLQRALRQLEGQL

-422 MAKQMLYHHHAPAW
+422 MAKQMLYHHRAPQW
-436 QKTFAKV
+436 QETFAKV
-443 QQITPAQ
+443 QQITPLQ

-457 VFAPE
+457 VFDPT
-462 KIYTLLYD
+462 KIATLQYA

>member
-1 MKLPNMN
+1 MY
-8 ETFYHNLPSG
+8 ETFYHNLPNG
-18 LQIVHRKTTSP
+18 VQIVHRKTLSP
-29 VVYVGIM
+29 VVYVGLMI
-36 VGAGTRHELPSENGM
+36 GAGTRHEQPNENGM
-51 AHYIEHCVFKG
+51 AHYIEHCLFKG
-62 TEHYTA
+62 TQHYTA

-95 ATLRNHFR
+95 ATLRQHFR

-114 HPTFNK
+114 RPTFNK
-120 KETDKEV
+120 RETDKEV

-151 MVFEGSSL
+151 MIFEGSSL

-169 LRRISKSPDIALNWM
+169 LKRISKSQDYPLQWM
-184 KTHYRP
+184 AQHYRP

-195 FVLGNITTQQVI
+195 FVLGNVTTKQVI
-207 SAAEKELLANTHYPI
+207 AAAEKELLSSSPYRPI
-222 SHSEASISPQG
+222 VSSPITHSEASYSP
-233 VQYPIDHS
+233 S
-241 EASHSPQ
+241 
-248 GVQYPIAY
+248 PIAY
-256 STQSGRPIAA
+256 S
-266 PAASCSSPSERPVG
+266 
-280 LCPSYSPSGA
+280 
-290 SRTYRRHTHQTH
+290 RTYKRHTHQTH
-302 VMLGSHAYPIGHPK
+302 IMLGSHTYPIGHPK
-316 QLTMYLLNN
+316 QLTMFLLNN

-370 PQHKEQCLELC
+370 PQHKDQCLELC
-381 HKELRNLRETTLTSA
+381 HKELQTLREVRLTSS

-422 MAKQMLYHHHAPAW
+422 MAKQMLYHRQAPAW
-436 QKTFAKV
+436 QETFAKV
-443 QQITPAQ
+443 QKITPDQ
-450 LQEVANE
+450 LQDVANE
-457 VFAPE
+457 IFAPE
-462 KIYTLLYD
+462 KVYTLFYD

>member
-1 MKLPNMN
+1 MY
-8 ETFYHNLPSG
+8 ETFYHNLPNG
-18 LQIVHRKTTSP
+18 LQIIHRKTNSP

-108 LADMVL
+108 LAEMVL
-114 HPTFNK
+114 RPTFNK

-151 MVFEGSSL
+151 MIFEGSSL

-169 LRRISKSPDIALNWM
+169 LKHISKSPEYPLKWM
-184 KTHYRP
+184 AQHYRP
-190 ERMVL
+190 EHMVL
-195 FVLGNITTQQVI
+195 FVLGNVSTKQVIASAERELGVISSTDSITTATSTSNHT
-207 SAAEKELLANTHYPI
+207 SA
-222 SHSEASISPQG
+222 
-233 VQYPIDHS
+233 
-241 EASHSPQ
+241 
-248 GVQYPIAY
+248 
-256 STQSGRPIAA
+256 STATT
-266 PAASCSSPSERPVG
+266 
-280 LCPSYSPSGA
+280 
-290 SRTYRRHTHQTH
+290 RTYRRHTHQTH
-302 VMLGSHAYPIGHPK
+302 IMLGSHTYPIGHPN
-316 QLTMYLLNN
+316 QLTMFLLNN

-381 HKELRNLRETTLTSA
+381 HQELRNLRETTLTSA

-436 QKTFAKV
+436 QETFAKV
-443 QQITPAQ
+443 QQITPIQ
-450 LQEVANE
+450 LQDVANE